1 MEGCQARLAA
11 LSGSLRARLIVI
23 LSLAGM
29 AIAAVASTWSYYSHR
44 GALLQF
50 LDDELTQV
58 AASAINYDMTIPKR
72 WDGPRRRHAVMFR
85 RHDPGA
91 GDSDRHPVPGAERLY
106 GVNDP
111 IIIAPLHGR
120 ATDTIYIPAG
130 IADGLYTMIISNIR
144 ARVLLATHADGSRFV
159 VARSL
164 AVTESM
170 AAQGFWVSFAEFVL
184 LTILYVV
191 AVVVSL
197 GLIFRAVTRLSEELS
212 QREAGNLEPIDR
224 ERRDIYIPSEMH
236 VFIDAINL
244 LLGRIGASLETQ
256 KRFIADAAH
265 EMRTP
270 LTALS
275 LQAESLSREQL
286 SPGAM
291 ERVRELRKGIV
302 RERELMTAL
311 LDLARAQLGGGPA
324 TTTVIVIR
332 ELFVSLIE
340 ELGPLADERDIDFG
354 IDGEVSAQLS
364 CPLNDLRA
372 VMINLCSNALK
383 YSPPG
388 GQVDLACLQEER
400 RLRLL
405 VCDRGPGLGEEELE
419 RVFEPFYRVG
429 GDTAGGTGTGL
440 GLAIARAAAQRMGAA
455 LRLRNRTGG
464 GLEAC
469 LTFTLPA
476 QGPETHGRT
485 GRADGGN

>member
-1 MEGCQARLAA
+1 MEGCPARLAA
-11 LSGSLRARLIVI
+11 LSSSLRVRLIVI

-29 AIAAVASTWSYYSHR
+29 VIAAVASTWSYYSHR

-72 WDGPRRRHAVMFR
+72 WDGPRRRHVVMFR
-85 RHDPGA
+85 RHGPDA
-91 GDSDRHPVPGAERLY
+91 ADRGHRQVLEDEQLY

-144 ARVLLATHADGSRFV
+144 ARVLLATHSDGSRFV

-184 LTILYVV
+184 LTMLYVAV
-191 AVVVSL
+191 AVVSL
-197 GLIFRAVTRLSEELS
+197 GLVFRTVTRLSAELS
-212 QREAGNLEPIDR
+212 QREAGNLEPIDCT
-224 ERRDIYIPSEMH
+224 RRDIYIPSEMH
-236 VFIDAINL
+236 GFVDAINL
-244 LLGRIGASLETQ
+244 LMGRIAASLETQ

-275 LQAESLSREQL
+275 LQAESLSREPL

-311 LDLARAQLGGGPA
+311 LDLARAQLGGWQGTA
-324 TTTVIVIR
+324 TVIVIR
-332 ELFVSLIE
+332 DLYVSLIE

-372 VMINLCSNALK
+372 VMVNLCSNALK

-388 GQVDLACLQEER
+388 GQVDLVCMQEGRQLQ
-400 RLRLL
+400 LL
-405 VCDRGPGLGEEELE
+405 VRDRGPGLSEEDLE
-419 RVFEPFYRVG
+419 RVFEPFYRIG

-440 GLAIARAAAQRMGAA
+440 GLAIARAASQRIGAV
-455 LRLRNRTGG
+455 LHLRNRTGG

-469 LTFTLPA
+469 LTFTLAAP
-476 QGPETHGRT
+476 GT
-485 GRADGGN
+485 